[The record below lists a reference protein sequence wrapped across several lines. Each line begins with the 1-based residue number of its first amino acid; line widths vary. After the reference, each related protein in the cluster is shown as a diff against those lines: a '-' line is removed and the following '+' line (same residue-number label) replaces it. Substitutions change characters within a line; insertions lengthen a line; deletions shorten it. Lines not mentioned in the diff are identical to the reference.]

1 MFSGVQLRTLNG
13 RRILKSTMRGQSLP
27 ALGSLTEERMEVE
40 AVLRSGI
47 FDRAP
52 GLEQLFIYITS
63 KFLEG
68 SADEIKEYNIAVEAF
83 GRGAD
88 FDQSRDSI
96 VRVQAHRLRE
106 RLAEYY
112 LSEGRSHPVQIEI
125 PNGRYTPKFRFAA
138 SDAAARP
145 LAPPEYA
152 GSVALTKIGSPV
164 LESPEARLSLPTTT
178 AKSVDSVRILAGL
191 MEGDYID
198 NIGRLWQRDQFWQ
211 GGTPFFFPNH
221 LIFGTRDQ
229 RLYRR
234 GREGDFSYH
243 IPLRSG
249 VYELRL
255 HFAETTFGET
265 SRAGF
270 GGESSRI
277 FDVLINGKPLI
288 NFLDV
293 VAEAG
298 ASTANREGPRTGLRN
313 PFHWLQP

>member
-1 MFSGVQLRTLNG
+1 MRTLNG

-145 LAPPEYA
+145 IAPPEYA
-152 GSVALTKIGSPV
+152 DEALALTKIRSSV
-164 LESPEARLSLPTTT
+164 LSSPEARLSLPATT
-178 AKSVDSVRILAGL
+178 AKSVDSIRILAGL

-198 NIGRLWQRDQFWQ
+198 NSGRLWQRDQFWQ
-211 GGTPFFFPNH
+211 GGTTFFLSESFDLRDPRPAALPKGPGGGVQLPHSPEIWSVRTPFAF
-221 LIFGTRDQ
+221 R
-229 RLYRR
+229 
-234 GREGDFSYH
+234 
-243 IPLRSG
+243 
-249 VYELRL
+249 
-255 HFAETTFGET
+255 
-265 SRAGF
+265 
-270 GGESSRI
+270 
-277 FDVLINGKPLI
+277 
-288 NFLDV
+288 
-293 VAEAG
+293 
-298 ASTANREGPRTGLRN
+298 
-313 PFHWLQP
+313 

>member
-1 MFSGVQLRTLNG
+1 MCDSRSNPLRLRYLSALMSVVGKSTCAPLNG

-68 SADEIKEYNIAVEAF
+68 SADDIKEYNIAVEAF

-112 LSEGRSHPVQIEI
+112 LSEGRSHLVQIEI

-138 SDAAARP
+138 PDAATSP
-145 LAPPEYA
+145 IAPPEEA
-152 GSVALTKIGSPV
+152 NGVLALTQHQV
-164 LESPEARLSLPTTT
+164 VRLE
-178 AKSVDSVRILAGL
+178 
-191 MEGDYID
+191 
-198 NIGRLWQRDQFWQ
+198 
-211 GGTPFFFPNH
+211 
-221 LIFGTRDQ
+221 
-229 RLYRR
+229 
-234 GREGDFSYH
+234 
-243 IPLRSG
+243 
-249 VYELRL
+249 
-255 HFAETTFGET
+255 
-265 SRAGF
+265 
-270 GGESSRI
+270 
-277 FDVLINGKPLI
+277 
-288 NFLDV
+288 
-293 VAEAG
+293 
-298 ASTANREGPRTGLRN
+298 
-313 PFHWLQP
+313 QP